1 MSKNPNKQFIVNLQE
16 MQLERVCFIKISVS
30 KSQIIKRIGAKLSA
44 EILSHV
50 KPMKLYGVSRYLYA
64 DIKKYLNKT
73 SQGRDLFI
81 ELVGGQSC
89 FLPPINKHRQGK
101 LFIKS

>member
-1 MSKNPNKQFIVNLQE
+1 MTKNPNKQFIVKLQRLR
-16 MQLERVCFIKISVS
+16 LERVYFLKISVS
-30 KSQIIKRIGAKLSA
+30 KSQIIKRIGDKFGA

-50 KPMKLYGVSRYLYA
+50 KPVRLYGVSRYLYA
-64 DIKKYLNKT
+64 DIKKYLDKS
-73 SQGRDLFI
+73 SQSRNIFI